1 MAVSEKIPPQSIDA
15 EVSVLGAILFDPEAI
30 SKVIEILRPEH
41 FYLDTHQ
48 KLFSIMYDLFDK
60 GRPVDFIT
68 VTEGLKKTKEIDAV
82 GGATFLSEL
91 TNQVST
97 AAHVMQHARIIK
109 EKFYLRSL
117 INAATSVIEDAFQP
131 DGDSTVILDNAEN
144 RIFEISEHQ
153 IEGDI
158 SSMKDLIKNSIET
171 IDSLYQRKELV
182 TGVPTGFHKLDK
194 MTAGLHKSDLII
206 AAGRPS
212 MGKSAFALSICEHVA
227 VENNIPLAVFSLEMS
242 KEQLTQRLLCSQ
254 ARVDSK
260 KVRTGFLATSDWPQL
275 TRAAGKLSEAPIFID
290 DSPGMSAFEIRA
302 KARRLK
308 AKHDIKLIVIDY
320 LQLMQSGGRVESRQ
334 QEISEISR
342 RLKALAREI
351 QVPVIA
357 VSQLSRAVESRQG
370 NRPQLSDLR
379 ESGSLEQ
386 DADVVMLLFRE
397 EYYAP
402 TEENM
407 NKAEII
413 IAKQRNGPVGSVHLT
428 FFKDLTRFENL
439 SMREAE
445 SEYNY

>member
-1 MAVSEKIPPQSIDA
+1 
-15 EVSVLGAILFDPEAI
+15 L
-30 SKVIEILRPEH
+30 
-41 FYLDTHQ
+41 
-48 KLFSIMYDLFDK
+48 
-60 GRPVDFIT
+60 
-68 VTEGLKKTKEIDAV
+68 
-82 GGATFLSEL
+82 
-91 TNQVST
+91 
-97 AAHVMQHARIIK
+97 
-109 EKFYLRSL
+109 
-117 INAATSVIEDAFQP
+117 
-131 DGDSTVILDNAEN
+131 
-144 RIFEISEHQ
+144 
-153 IEGDI
+153 
-158 SSMKDLIKNSIET
+158 
-171 IDSLYQRKELV
+171 
-182 TGVPTGFHKLDK
+182 
-194 MTAGLHKSDLII
+194 
-206 AAGRPS
+206 
-212 MGKSAFALSICEHVA
+212 
-227 VENNIPLAVFSLEMS
+227 
-242 KEQLTQRLLCSQ
+242 
-254 ARVDSK
+254 
-260 KVRTGFLATSDWPQL
+260 
-275 TRAAGKLSEAPIFID
+275 FID
-290 DSPGMSAFEIRA
+290 DTPSLSIFDLRA
-302 KARRLK
+302 KARRL
-308 AKHDIKLIVIDY
+308 ASQHGIKLIVIDY